1 LLSPNDW
8 RKRVRG
14 ARRVAEILH
23 NPTARAHMIA
33 CANAYELPVSLG
45 ERRVPDVKPCA
56 NDA

>member
-1 LLSPNDW
+1 M
-8 RKRVRG
+8 RG